1 MKYFKATGLSL
12 PIEVI
17 IKIDNERGDI
27 PRSKY
32 ILRILER
39 MYLNTNTQGHA
50 IKEKDP
56 LDGGFESHTS
66 SGPRSP

>member
-1 MKYFKATGLSL
+1 MQNSISAGLSL
-12 PIEVI
+12 PKDILS
-17 IKIDNERGDI
+17 KIDNERGDI
-27 PRSKY
+27 SRSKY

-56 LDGGFESHTS
+56 LDGGFESHAS
-66 SGPRSP
+66 SGSRSP